1 MTEEERFMKEAIRQ
15 AKKSPG
21 FEGGSHRMRDRVRG
35 KDHCQSTTGEIQIKI
50 LFPMR
55 S

>member
-15 AKKSPG
+15 AKKPG

-35 KDHCQSTTGEIQIKI
+35 ERSLPEGTTGEIQIKI

>member
-15 AKKSPG
+15 AKKPG

-35 KDHCQSTTGEIQIKI
+35 KDHCQRVQPEKY
-50 LFPMR
+50 R
-55 S
+55 